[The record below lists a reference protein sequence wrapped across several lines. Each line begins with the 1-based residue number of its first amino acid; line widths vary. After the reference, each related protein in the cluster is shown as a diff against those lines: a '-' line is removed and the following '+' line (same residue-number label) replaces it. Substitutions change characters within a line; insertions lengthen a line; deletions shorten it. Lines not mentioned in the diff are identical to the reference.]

1 MKRAH
6 FGYSEPLRRFI
17 QHEGFTPQVNEI
29 RNQMPSWIP
38 GEDHLINFQKG
49 DPYVK
54 VDEGYARLPGA
65 GYEALHPEL
74 EGLDPEDYP
83 DITKLSIL
91 GDVAPYSREYNRF
104 RAIVEKQSHGDTDL
118 RAQYEQ
124 IVEQVRQTKEST
136 LQVDQRRF
144 DAPVDEI
151 QGTVKTASFRG
162 IELAEYPGRTFHFSS
177 VGSSMADIVAD
188 LLGQSNS
195 MTRAEA
201 SRVADNR
208 LRERDQYL
216 STALSQGTSVKLT
229 VGRGAADNSQ
239 NVRAVIEAGGININR
254 ELIDQGY
261 GRFRKDLGG
270 AEEQA
275 MHGGVARALG
285 SYAEALSFEGDNS
298 RWNPLRYLP
307 GQVQTWSLP
316 TPHINHPRARARTA
330 SPTPPEIALPDLLLK
345 VSSGGSSA
353 RKSPCPTPQKLVR
366 FRGSKSCTTFYIDSS
381 GKGCFPH
388 FHWHFH
394 DKFRTQDSK
403 KPRSSI
409 GSFPKTTNFGV
420 EKYSDLAL
428 SCHYFPP
435 SSIPPPHT

>member
-29 RNQMPSWIP
+29 QNQMPSWIP

-151 QGTVKTASFRG
+151 EGTVKTASFRG

-201 SRVADNR
+201 SRVA
-208 LRERDQYL
+208 
-216 STALSQGTSVKLT
+216 
-229 VGRGAADNSQ
+229 GAD
-239 NVRAVIEAGGININR
+239 II
-254 ELIDQGY
+254 Y
-261 GRFRKDLGG
+261 
-270 AEEQA
+270 
-275 MHGGVARALG
+275 
-285 SYAEALSFEGDNS
+285 
-298 RWNPLRYLP
+298 
-307 GQVQTWSLP
+307 TWSLRS
-316 TPHINHPRARARTA
+316 PHIKSPRARAPDPQPPSLLVPA
-330 SPTPPEIALPDLLLK
+330 SSKAQPVPPISPPTRPVPLSLPLPTQKSLPRAPAEPTIPPRLRSLSPRSLSIC
-345 VSSGGSSA
+345 SA
-353 RKSPCPTPQKLVR
+353 RKGSCPTP
-366 FRGSKSCTTFYIDSS
+366 SKNSSIRSRSSCATFYMSEP
-381 GKGCFPH
+381 GKGCFQQPPLEVTH
-388 FHWHFH
+388 RAAPCLLGFS
-394 DKFRTQDSK
+394 RSV
-403 KPRSSI
+403 RSSVI
-409 GSFPKTTNFGV
+409 SIFDW
-420 EKYSDLAL
+420 DLRTV
-428 SCHYFPP
+428 
-435 SSIPPPHT
+435 PHLHAFFHPAGARHLGPAAASAELPRPCS